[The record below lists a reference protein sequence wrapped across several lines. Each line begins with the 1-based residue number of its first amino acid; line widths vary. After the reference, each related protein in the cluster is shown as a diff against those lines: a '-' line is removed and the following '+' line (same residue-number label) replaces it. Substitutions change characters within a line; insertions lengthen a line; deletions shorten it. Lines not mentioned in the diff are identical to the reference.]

1 MVRNLILRTTTALAL
16 LALTSI
22 PVARADQW
30 ETDVSGSA
38 EAKAAEE
45 MLEYK
50 RGQAAE
56 MYTIFYG
63 LRDRLYTIRPISR
76 TSQQNS
82 LFTPQTVTY
91 EVSLTAQFNSSALTR
106 LRDALGSAEFL
117 GKGENV
123 IEIAL
128 PTGPITIR
136 LYDEIMP
143 TFKVL
148 TMQGYGLEARAVLLD
163 KDRTVLAV
171 SDNSLLVRTKSTDK
185 KLDFS
190 GSPLLQTYVP
200 QQAPDIRAIL
210 DNPDAKFKDV
220 GTKLSDHFKTQS
232 YVLQNADKAIFYA
245 LPIETL
251 RKTVSMR
258 VLRESDE
265 LILYKRDN

>member
-1 MVRNLILRTTTALAL
+1 MRTPVLARCLAALAL
-16 LALTSI
+16 FTAPAAL
-22 PVARADQW
+22 ADQW
-30 ETDVSGSA
+30 ETDVSGAEEAKSA
-38 EAKAAEE
+38 ET
-45 MLEYK
+45 LLDYK

-56 MYTIFYG
+56 IYTIFYG
-63 LRDRLYTIRPISR
+63 LRDRLYTVKPISR

-91 EVSLTAQFNSSALTR
+91 QVSLTAQFNAAALSK
-106 LRDALGSAEFL
+106 LGDALSHAAYLSRGQ
-117 GKGENV
+117 NTIDV
-123 IEIAL
+123 AL
-128 PTGPITIR
+128 PTGTVSIQ

-148 TMQGYGLEARAVLLD
+148 TMQGYELEARAVLLD

-190 GSPLLQTYVP
+190 GAPLLQTYMP

-210 DNPDAKFKDV
+210 DSGDAKFKDV
-220 GTKLSDHFKTQS
+220 GTQLSNHFKTQS
-232 YVLQNADKAIFYA
+232 YVLQNADKAVFYA

-251 RKTVSMR
+251 RKSVAMR